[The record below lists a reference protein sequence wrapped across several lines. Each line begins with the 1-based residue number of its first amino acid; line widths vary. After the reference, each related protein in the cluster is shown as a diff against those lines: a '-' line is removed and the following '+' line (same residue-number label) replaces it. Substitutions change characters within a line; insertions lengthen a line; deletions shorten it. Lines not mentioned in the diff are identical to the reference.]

1 MVMQGCCLKMNCNNC
16 EKEIGEHIPYLVDFV
31 HYEEDG
37 WIEVY
42 YHVTCIKQMIRE
54 GTILV

>member
-1 MVMQGCCLKMNCNNC
+1 MQGCCLKMNCNNC